1 MKWIAIPVA
10 SNRQMV
16 DDSEK
21 TSNEDLHRIPVANH
35 RQMVDDSEMTPF
47 EDIHRVAAVATAAVA
62 T

>member
-1 MKWIAIPVA
+1 MTQRRRQTKNSTAIPVA

-21 TSNEDLHRIPVANH
+21 TPN
-35 RQMVDDSEMTPF
+35 